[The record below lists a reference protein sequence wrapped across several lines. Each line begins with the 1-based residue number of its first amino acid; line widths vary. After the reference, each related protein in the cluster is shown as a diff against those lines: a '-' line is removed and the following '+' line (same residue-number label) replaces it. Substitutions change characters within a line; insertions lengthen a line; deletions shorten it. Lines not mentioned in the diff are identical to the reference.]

1 MESFKVCLHL
11 RIAMYPHHKC
21 LVRLCTVWGEKMALL
36 MRQRNSPGRI
46 RQIKVNSVSEIA
58 PVRSAVHS
66 WVVHVQV
73 ERLEHR
79 RRKSE

>member
-1 MESFKVCLHL
+1 MESLKPICLHL
-11 RIAMYPHHKC
+11 RIAMYPHHGC
-21 LVRLCTVWGEKMALL
+21 STLCTVLALL
-36 MRQRNSPGRI
+36 MRQRNSPGGI

-58 PVRSAVHS
+58 PVRSAVNS